1 MEKQQKWTLTGEAF
15 HKLLLSLDPDVQR
28 AGEIYESIRLT
39 LIKFF
44 DWRGVHFPEDCA
56 DETFNRI
63 MRKLEA
69 GETIADVKTY
79 CYGVARFVLLESLK
93 KPDHKRADLDN
104 LPPLMSPVQEEPPSN
119 LRLEC
124 FTTCLQMLPTETKQ
138 LILQYYQDETRAKI
152 NNRALLA
159 DKLGIPL
166 NALRSRA
173 QRIRMKL
180 EECIN
185 KCLNKKPRG

>member
-1 MEKQQKWTLTGEAF
+1 MEKQLKWTLTGEAF

-69 GETIADVKTY
+69 GETIEDVKTY
-79 CYGVARFVLLESLK
+79 CHGIARFVLLETLK
-93 KPDHKRADLDN
+93 NPDHKRTDLDN
-104 LPPLMSPVQEEPPSN
+104 LPPLVSLVQEEPTSN

-124 FTTCLQMLPTETKQ
+124 FTNCLQQLPPETRQ
-138 LILQYYQDETRAKI
+138 LILEYYQDETRAKI
-152 NNRALLA
+152 NNRVLLA
-159 DKLGIPL
+159 DKLGLPL

-180 EECIN
+180 EVCIN
-185 KCLNKKPRG
+185 KCLKKKS

>member
-1 MEKQQKWTLTGEAF
+1 MAKRLDWTLTGEAF
-15 HKLLLSLDPDVQR
+15 QKLLFSLDPDVQR

-44 DWRGVHFPEDCA
+44 DWRGVHFPEECA

-63 MRKLEA
+63 VRKLEA
-69 GETIADVKTY
+69 GETIVDVKTY
-79 CYGVARFVLLESLK
+79 CHGVARFVLLESLK
-93 KPDHKRADLDN
+93 KPEHKSTNLEN
-104 LPPLMSPVQEEPPSN
+104 LPPLVAPVQEEPNSN
-119 LRLEC
+119 YRLEC
-124 FTTCLQMLPTETKQ
+124 FRQCLQALPPETKQ
-138 LILQYYQDETRAKI
+138 LILQYYQDESRAKI
-152 NNRALLA
+152 NNRTMLA
-159 DKLGIPL
+159 EKLGLPL

-185 KCLNKKPRG
+185 KCLKKKSS

>member
-1 MEKQQKWTLTGEAF
+1 MEKQLKWTLTGEAF

-28 AGEIYESIRLT
+28 AGEIYENIRLT

-63 MRKLEA
+63 IRKLDA
-69 GETIADVKTY
+69 GETIEDVKTY
-79 CYGVARFVLLESLK
+79 CHGIARFVLLETLK
-93 KPDHKRADLDN
+93 NPDHKRTDLDN
-104 LPPLMSPVQEEPPSN
+104 LPPLVSLVQEEPTSN

-124 FTTCLQMLPTETKQ
+124 FTNCLQQLPPETRQ
-138 LILQYYQDETRAKI
+138 LILEYYQDETRAKI
-152 NNRALLA
+152 NNRVLLA
-159 DKLGIPL
+159 DKLGLPL

-180 EECIN
+180 EVCIN
-185 KCLNKKPRG
+185 KCLKKKS

>member
-1 MEKQQKWTLTGEAF
+1 MPKQLEWTLTSEAF
-15 HKLLLSLDPDVQR
+15 QKLLLSLDPDVQR

-63 MRKLEA
+63 MRKLDE
-69 GETIADVKTY
+69 GETIEDVKTY
-79 CYGVARFVLLESLK
+79 CHGIARFVLLETLRN
-93 KPDHKRADLDN
+93 PDHKRTDLEN
-104 LPPLMSPVQEEPPSN
+104 LPPLVAPVQEEPASN
-119 LRLEC
+119 YRLEC
-124 FTTCLQMLPTETKQ
+124 FRQCLQSLPPDTKQ
-138 LILQYYQDETRAKI
+138 LILQYYQDENRAKI
-152 NNRALLA
+152 NNRTMLA
-159 DKLGIPL
+159 EKLGLPL

-180 EECIN
+180 EQCIN
-185 KCLNKKPRG
+185 KCLKKKSRI

>member
-1 MEKQQKWTLTGEAF
+1 MEKQLKWTLTGEAF

-69 GETIADVKTY
+69 GETIEDVKTY
-79 CYGVARFVLLESLK
+79 CHGIARFVLLETLK
-93 KPDHKRADLDN
+93 NPDHKRTDLDN
-104 LPPLMSPVQEEPPSN
+104 LPPLVSPVQEEPTSN

-124 FTTCLQMLPTETKQ
+124 FTNCLQQLPPETRQ

-173 QRIRMKL
+173 QRIRFKL

-185 KCLNKKPRG
+185 KCLKKKSR

>member
-1 MEKQQKWTLTGEAF
+1 MAKQLEWTLTGEALQ
-15 HKLLLSLDPDVQR
+15 KLLLSLDPDVQR
-28 AGEIYESIRLT
+28 AGEIYENIRFT

-44 DWRGVHFPEDCA
+44 DWRGVHFPEECA

-69 GETIADVKTY
+69 GETIVDVKTY
-79 CYGVARFVLLESLK
+79 CHGVARFVLLESRK
-93 KPDHKRADLDN
+93 APDNKYTDLER
-104 LPPLMSPVQEEPPSN
+104 LPPLVAPTQEEPESN
-119 LRLEC
+119 YRLEC
-124 FTTCLQMLPTETKQ
+124 FRQCLQAMPTDTKDM
-138 LILQYYQDETRAKI
+138 ILHYYRDESRAKI

-173 QRIRMKL
+173 QRIRAKL
-180 EECIN
+180 EDCITS
-185 KCLNKKPRG
+185 CMKKKSRR